1 MNSLRIYNAQIITP
15 FRLIEHGEVHIEQ
28 GRIVSVGA
36 STGGIPPK
44 RDREM
49 IDAQGM
55 YLSPGFVDIH
65 VHGGGGGDVMDAKSS
80 SLEAICRTHAAGGTT
95 SLLLTT
101 LTAPLPQIE
110 EALAV
115 VESVRAQEFK
125 GARILGVHLEGPY
138 INPRYAGAQNPEFV
152 REPNEMDYMPLL
164 DRHAC
169 IHRVTLAPEVNG
181 GLDLTRRLRERE
193 ITVSIGH
200 SGASYQEI
208 LAAIEAGCTH
218 VTHMFCGMSG
228 VTRVQGYRISGVIES
243 TLLLDELTTEV
254 IADGHHLPPSL
265 IRLLLKAKGTTRIS
279 LVTDAIS
286 ATGLGPG
293 EYTLGGLEILVEQA
307 VPTSFEIDPGG
318 YVAKLSD
325 RSAFAGSV
333 STMDHL
339 VRHLVESVR
348 VPLIDAVKMATI
360 NPGRVLGRYD
370 IGVLQPEASGDIVI
384 FDNSFTIMMTV
395 VGGRVVYKNPAFEGI
410 TFKEE
415 GGLE

>member
-1 MNSLRIYNAQIITP
+1 MNSLHIYNAQVITP
-15 FRLIEHGEVHIEQ
+15 FRMIDHGEVIIEQ

-36 STGGIPPK
+36 PTGVVSPK
-44 RDREM
+44 RDRKM

-65 VHGGGGGDVMDAKSS
+65 VHGGGGGDVMDAESS
-80 SLEAICRTHAAGGTT
+80 SLEAICRAHAVGGTT

-115 VESVRAQEFK
+115 VESVRAQKFK

-138 INPRYAGAQNPEFV
+138 INPRYAGAQNPEFI
-152 REPNEMDYMPLL
+152 REPREIDYLPLL

-169 IHRVTLAPEVNG
+169 IHRVTLAPEVNS
-181 GLDLTRRLRERE
+181 GLDLTRKLHKRG

-208 LAAIEAGCTH
+208 LAAIETGCTH

-228 VTRVQGYRISGVIES
+228 VTRTHGYRTSGVIES

-265 IRLLLKAKGTTRIS
+265 IRLLLKAKGTARVS
-279 LVTDAIS
+279 LVTDALS
-286 ATGLGPG
+286 ATGLEPG

-307 VPTSFEIDPGG
+307 VPASFEIDPDG

-333 STMDHL
+333 STMNRL
-339 VRHLVESVR
+339 VHHLVESVG

-360 NPGRVLGRYD
+360 NPGKVLGRYD
-370 IGVLQPEASGDIVI
+370 IGVLYPEASGDIVI

-395 VGGRVVYKNPAFEGI
+395 VGGRIVYKNPAFEGI

-415 GGLE
+415 GKLK

>member
-1 MNSLRIYNAQIITP
+1 MNSLHIYNAQVITP
-15 FRLIEHGEVHIEQ
+15 FRLIEHGEVLIEQ

-36 STGGIPPK
+36 PTGVVPPK
-44 RDREM
+44 RDRGM

-65 VHGGGGGDVMDAKSS
+65 VHGGGGDVMDAKTS
-80 SLEAICRTHAAGGTT
+80 SLEAICRAHAAGGTT

-115 VESVRAQEFK
+115 IEDVRAQEFK

-138 INPRYAGAQNPEFV
+138 INPRYAGAQNPEFI
-152 REPNEMDYMPLL
+152 REPREMDYLPLL

-181 GLDLTRRLRERE
+181 GLDLTRRLHERG

-228 VTRVQGYRISGVIES
+228 VTRAHGYRTSGVIES

-265 IRLLLKAKGTTRIS
+265 IRLLLKAKGTARVS

-286 ATGLGPG
+286 ATGLEPG

-307 VPTSFEIDPGG
+307 VPDSFETEPGG
-318 YVAKLSD
+318 CVAKLSD

-333 STMDHL
+333 STMNRL
-339 VRHLVESVR
+339 VHHLVESVGI
-348 VPLIDAVKMATI
+348 PLIDAVKMATI

-395 VGGRVVYKNPAFEGI
+395 VGGRIVYKNPAFEGI
-410 TFKEE
+410 TFEEE
-415 GGLE
+415 GDLE